1 MTIGFIGGSRQRLR
15 RRTRDLTFAGHT
27 AGLAHPVRRAEWRL
41 NSGPAMP
48 FYVEAISDHGVDWVG
63 GYKGS
68 PGELRCK
75 EQGDFVIEM
84 SAELAALRA
93 GENRLHMTIED
104 AAGGIEQATV
114 SFAWDPVALPLPLDL
129 SDLTQLGDIQEIGQV
144 VAGRFAVDR
153 ARNCIRSLAPVVPD
167 SLLLLG
173 SAHASQEAT
182 YRVRFSDFAGVKWL
196 GPSDFFVGFEDK
208 APPIGI
214 KTGWSSAGMMALNP
228 AGEARCF
235 IAWGDHSGTA
245 DEWVVVTEPARR
257 LALAAGVD
265 YAVRHQVIFAAGL
278 DRCRFRIWPAGEA
291 EPETWLCE
299 ESDVEAPAGRHCHH
313 AASFGLFQHS
323 GAAIEWSDIR
333 VQALTFP

>member
-1 MTIGFIGGSRQRLR
+1 MTIGFIGGPRQRLR
-15 RRTRDLTFAGHT
+15 RRMRDVTFAGH
-27 AGLAHPVRRAEWRL
+27 AEGLTLPVRRAEWRL
-41 NSGPAMP
+41 NGGTAMP
-48 FYVEAISDHGVDWVG
+48 FYVEAISDQGVDWVG
-63 GYKGS
+63 GYKDS
-68 PGELRCK
+68 PAELRCK

-84 SAELAALRA
+84 SAEVAALHP
-93 GENRLHMTIED
+93 GDNRLQVTIED
-104 AAGGIEQATV
+104 ADGGIEQAAV
-114 SFAWDPVALPLPLDL
+114 SFAWDPMALPLPLDL
-129 SDLTQLGDIQEIGQV
+129 SDLTRVGDIQEIGQV

-153 ARNCIRSLAPVVPD
+153 ARNCICSLAPVVPD

-235 IAWGDHSGTA
+235 IAWGDHSETA
-245 DEWVVVTEPARR
+245 DEWVVVTDPPRR
-257 LALAAGVD
+257 LPLAAGVD
-265 YAVRHQVIFAAGL
+265 YAVRHQVIFADGV

-291 EPETWLCE
+291 EPETWHCE
-299 ESDVEAPAGRHCHH
+299 ESDADLPAGRRRHH